1 MNKLFYVIYLIFGKT
16 LGRFMIFAALP
27 FRGYAYNVVFNYV
40 LYNDLPLKRLRE
52 RFPVPSI
59 DGKSWVLQDVHDLVG
74 NKSPKGFVRRRMT
87 GVSKLEFYLVVF
99 FIFGWLDPDAN
110 DDLTDIGYIN
120 SIKVGGFGYRTG
132 GSDRSK
138 DFLFWY
144 RRWLPEFKE
153 GDVVYGS
160 AFDLGDVRV
169 QHSFLKTK
177 FTRVEK
183 FFCIYSWASRNSG
196 MGFQY
201 LFFNY

>member
-1 MNKLFYVIYLIFGKT
+1 MKKFMYIIYLIFGKT

-40 LYNDLPLKRLRE
+40 LHKNLPLKRLRE
-52 RFPVPSI
+52 RFPVLSI
-59 DGKSWVLQDVHDLVG
+59 DGYTWVLQDVHDLVE
-74 NKSPKGFVRRRMT
+74 NQSPKGFIKYRKI
-87 GVSKLEFYLVVF
+87 GWLEFYLVAF

-120 SIKVGGFGYRTG
+120 SIKVGGVGYRTG

-160 AFDLGDVRV
+160 AFDLGDARV
-169 QHSFLKTK
+169 QHSFLKAK
-177 FTRVEK
+177 LTRVEK
-183 FFCIYSWASRNSG
+183 FFCIYSWASRNSA
-196 MGFQY
+196 MGFEY